1 MCNFQLENS
10 FIHILSTP
18 FVCVNLSV
26 TGEVYP
32 RGFMSALSRY
42 ENIVYLT
49 PHLPKDK
56 VRALIN
62 VMVWELFDLVKS
74 RSIKVKLVGLIP
86 ISIKIEKLSGIIE
99 QLVGERI
106 TLGLG

>member
-1 MCNFQLENS
+1 
-10 FIHILSTP
+10 
-18 FVCVNLSV
+18 
-26 TGEVYP
+26 
-32 RGFMSALSRY
+32 MSALSRY

-62 VMVWELFDLVKS
+62 VMVWELFDLIKS
-74 RSIKVKLVGLIP
+74 RSIRIRILKIP
-86 ISIKIEKLSGIIE
+86 ISIKIEKLGGIIE